1 MASSWSRSVTRQG
14 SELDSE
20 PILNSRRLLA
30 VVLFTLMCGWNNGV
44 KQCAKLY
51 CTLLDVWFLIFLAI
65 MLVSSA
71 LSAVVRFLPSFC
83 AFPMGCTHDS
93 FCGGSIVR
101 CLALGSVG
109 ASARHGLQQLSNFP
123 CWGAFILWRL
133 WKLWE
138 LRANLVFVVPGARS
152 EVHTSNKGGFVSR
165 LPADLAGHCL
175 ELFVEQE

>member
-20 PILNSRRLLA
+20 PILNSRRLSA

-71 LSAVVRFLPSFC
+71 LSAVIRFLPSFC
-83 AFPMGCTHDS
+83 AACHMHS
-93 FCGGSIVR
+93 FSLWDAHMILFVADR
-101 CLALGSVG
+101 SLDVWHWVLLAPV
-109 ASARHGLQQLSNFP
+109 QDMVCN
-123 CWGAFILWRL
+123 
-133 WKLWE
+133 
-138 LRANLVFVVPGARS
+138 NLA
-152 EVHTSNKGGFVSR
+152 TS
-165 LPADLAGHCL
+165 LAGGPSSFGGCGSFGNL
-175 ELFVEQE
+175 GLT